1 MRKLVLYET
10 VDGKCPWHEW
20 FNELKDRKAQ
30 AALDARLLRLQ
41 RGQFGDCKRVGAG
54 VSELRVHYGP
64 GYRIYLPEFMM
75 VRRGRSYEEALLERL
90 RDHEYAVDYLNAVL
104 AADGPDATG
113 TFLAALRLVA
123 KAQSLPMAD
132 LARDAELGRQA
143 LYRSLSQEGNPELDT
158 LTRVLRELGL
168 RLAVESAA

>member
-1 MRKLVLYET
+1 LVRPRDRFFLPCFFAACRET
-10 VDGKCPWHEW
+10 LPASVR
-20 FNELKDRKAQ
+20 N
-30 AALDARLLRLQ
+30 AA
-41 RGQFGDCKRVGAG
+41 VAG
-54 VSELRVHYGP
+54 
-64 GYRIYLPEFMM
+64 
-75 VRRGRSYEEALLERL
+75 
-90 RDHEYAVDYLNAVL
+90 
-104 AADGPDATG
+104 DGPDATG

-143 LYRSLSQEGNPELDT
+143 LYRSLSQQGNPELDT